1 MAADRSPEDLLLA
14 TLAAVA
20 PGTEL
25 RDGLERILRGR
36 TGALVVLGHGRD
48 VEKICSGGFS
58 LDVDFSATRLR
69 ELAKM
74 DGAIVLDAGV
84 TKILRAAVQLVPD
97 PTIETSESGTR
108 HRTAERVAKQTSMP
122 VISVSASMRIVALY
136 VADRRFVLEGSAAI
150 LGRAEQALATL
161 ERYKSR
167 LDEVAG
173 TLSALE
179 IEDLVTV
186 RDVAA
191 VVQRQEMVRRISEEI
206 AGYVVELGT
215 DGRLLSLQLEE
226 LIGGIGPDQELVL
239 RDYTDPERVGPSV
252 STVLA
257 DLGRLE
263 STELVDL
270 AQVARALALTAGGE
284 TLDSAVSPRGFRL
297 LSNVP
302 RLPGAVVERLVAH
315 FDGLQQLLAAGIDD
329 LMAVDGVGEQRAR
342 AVREGLSRL
351 AESSILE
358 RYV

>member
-1 MAADRSPEDLLLA
+1 MAAERSPEELLLA

-36 TGALVVLGHGRD
+36 TGALVVLGHDRVVD
-48 VEKICSGGFS
+48 ALCSGGFS

-74 DGAIVLDAGV
+74 DGAIVLDAGA

-161 ERYKSR
+161 ERYKAR

-206 AGYVVELGT
+206 AGYVVELGA

-239 RDYTDPERVGPSV
+239 RDYTEDHGAAGSV
-252 STVLA
+252 ATVLA
-257 DLGRLE
+257 DLARLE

-270 AQVARALALTAGGE
+270 AHVARALALTTGGD
-284 TLDSAVSPRGFRL
+284 TLDSALSPRGFRL
-297 LSNVP
+297 LSKVP
-302 RLPGAVVERLVAH
+302 RLPGAIVERLVAH
-315 FDGLQQLLAAGIDD
+315 FAGLQQLLAAGIDE
-329 LMAVDGVGEQRAR
+329 LMAVDGVGDQRAR